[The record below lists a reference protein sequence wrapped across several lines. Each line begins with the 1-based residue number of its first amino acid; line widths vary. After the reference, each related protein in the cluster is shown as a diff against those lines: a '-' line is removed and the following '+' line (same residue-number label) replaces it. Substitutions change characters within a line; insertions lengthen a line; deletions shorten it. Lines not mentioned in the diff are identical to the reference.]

1 MAFMDNFTWI
11 DFYVEFADKLRAYVD
26 DRKILINKIIYIFD
40 SINMKLPTLEKDN
53 NIFDI
58 DPFTIFG
65 LFNKHITNE
74 NRINLLN
81 AFAKEFSV
89 KAVFPKNFDGVPLL
103 NNQRST
109 YYWFMGER
117 GEYDIDNLWKVFLA
131 ALDYAD
137 TNSEENKSLFVKYY
151 DMAIKQK
158 GVKWNLTMGLYWIRP
173 FNFLNLDSK
182 NRNYICKDKSV
193 SDNFLSVFP
202 KLANG
207 VVPDGTAYLNLI
219 EKAKE
224 LFSSNEYPYKSFPEF
239 SYFIYCID
247 DKLYN
252 EKEKISDAEFIKW
265 FKPIIEALKEIGGS
279 GTPREVRERI
289 AVDLNLSEEELAET
303 RGKTKTKKFDNNVAF
318 ARNYL
323 VYEGMID
330 KSERGKWPLTELG
343 AKIKMTDELAQRI
356 FKKWVKIT
364 AAKRN
369 GKPVPKIDLTPYY
382 VFENQLEEYNEE
394 KFLSEV
400 YMDKDKYISLVS
412 LLKHKKNIILQ
423 GAPGVGKTFAA
434 KRLAYSIIGCIDDS
448 KIKFVQFH
456 QNYTYEDFIMGYKPD
471 GNGFELKKGIF
482 YEFCKTAENDRNHK
496 YFFIIDEINRGN
508 MSKIF
513 GELFMAIENDYR
525 DKPVVLAYN
534 GKDFVVPSNLYII
547 GMMNTA
553 DRSLAMIDYALRR
566 RFSFVEMEPAFDSES
581 FKEYQASLSS
591 PAFDNIIDLIIK
603 LNDDIKDDDSLGS
616 GFRIGHSYF
625 CNLVPVGNTTDNKTE
640 CTDKV
645 LSEIIEYDIIPTIS
659 EYWFDNESKS
669 NEWKEKLRGVIG

>member
-1 MAFMDNFTWI
+1 MDNFTWI
-11 DFYVEFADKLRAYVD
+11 DFYMEFADKLRTYVD
-26 DRKILINKIIYIFD
+26 DRKSLINKIIYIYD
-40 SINMKLPTLEKDN
+40 SINVKLPTLEKDG
-53 NIFDI
+53 NIIDI
-58 DPFTIFG
+58 DPFTVFG

-89 KAVFPKNFDGVPLL
+89 KSIVPNKFDGIPVL

-131 ALDYAD
+131 ALDYSD
-137 TNSEENKSLFVKYY
+137 KNSEENKSLFVKYY
-151 DMAIKQK
+151 DAAIMQK
-158 GVKWNLTMGLYWIRP
+158 GVKWNLTIGLYWIRP
-173 FNFLNLDSK
+173 FNYLNLDSK
-182 NRNYICKDKSV
+182 NRNYICNDKSV
-193 SDNFLSVFP
+193 SYNFLSVFP
-202 KLANG
+202 ELAKG
-207 VVPDGTAYLNLI
+207 VVPDATAYLNLI
-219 EKAKE
+219 EKAKI
-224 LFSSNEYPYKSFPEF
+224 LFSSSDYLYKNFPEF
-239 SYFIYCID
+239 SHFVYCTD

-252 EKEKISDAEFIKW
+252 EKEKISDAEFLKW

-279 GTPREVRERI
+279 GTPQKVREKI
-289 AVDLNLSEEELAET
+289 AVDLNLSEEELTET

-330 KSERGKWPLTELG
+330 KSERGKWTLTELG

-356 FKKWVKIT
+356 FIKWVKIT
-364 AAKRN
+364 TAKRN
-369 GKPVPKIDLTPYY
+369 GEPVPQIDLTPYY

-412 LLKHKKNIILQ
+412 LLEHKKNIILQ

-471 GNGFELKKGIF
+471 GNGFKLKEGIF
-482 YEFCKTAENDRNHK
+482 YDFCKTAENDRNHK

-513 GELFMAIENDYR
+513 GELLMAIENDYR

-534 GKDFVVPSNLYII
+534 GNDFVVPSNLYII

-566 RFSFVEMEPAFDSES
+566 RFSFVEMEPAFASKS
-581 FKEYQASLSS
+581 FKKYQALLNS
-591 PAFDNIIDLIIK
+591 PAFDNILNLIIK
-603 LNDDIKDDDSLGS
+603 LNADIKDDASLGS

-625 CNLVPVGNTTDNKTE
+625 CNLVSEGNPTDNKIE
-640 CTDKV
+640 CKDQV

-659 EYWFDNESKS
+659 EYWFDNESKC
-669 NEWKEKLRGVIG
+669 NNWKEKLRGVIG

>member
-11 DFYVEFADKLRAYVD
+11 DFYVEFADKLLLYKNN
-26 DRKILINKIIYIFD
+26 RKLLLDKLCLVFEKA
-40 SINMKLPTLEKDN
+40 NMKFPKLESDDSL
-53 NIFDI
+53 IDI
-58 DPFTIFG
+58 DPFTVFG
-65 LFNKHITNE
+65 MFNKKMKNE
-74 NRINLLN
+74 NRKKLLTEIKDIFQISSSVPQDFN
-81 AFAKEFSV
+81 GIPVLQPLKANFFGFASDR
-89 KAVFPKNFDGVPLL
+89 ND
-103 NNQRST
+103 
-109 YYWFMGER
+109 
-117 GEYDIDNLWKVFLA
+117 YDIENIWNLF
-131 ALDYAD
+131 
-137 TNSEENKSLFVKYY
+137 SI
-151 DMAIKQK
+151 AIKYVESPDKYRAEFIDIYDCVKSQYCI
-158 GVKWNLTMGLYWIRP
+158 KWNLSMALFWIRP

-182 NRNYICKDKSV
+182 NRIYICNDKSV
-193 SDNFLSVFP
+193 SYNFLSVFP
-202 KLANG
+202 KLADE
-207 VVPDGTAYLNLI
+207 VVPDGNTYLKLI

-224 LFSSNEYPYKSFPEF
+224 LFNSNDYPYKNFPDF
-239 SYFIYCID
+239 SHFIYSVD
-247 DKLYN
+247 DKSFN
-252 EKEKISDAEFIKW
+252 KKEKISDAEFLKW
-265 FKPIIEALKEIGGS
+265 FKPILEALKEIGGS
-279 GTPREVRERI
+279 GTPQEVRDKI
-289 AVDLNLSEEELAET
+289 AADLNLSEEELTET

-330 KSERGKWPLTELG
+330 KSERGKWTLTELG
-343 AKIKMTDELAQRI
+343 EKIKMTNELAQRI
-356 FKKWVKIT
+356 FIKWVEIT

-369 GKPVPKIDLTPYY
+369 GEPVPQIDLTPYY

-412 LLKHKKNIILQ
+412 LLEHKKNIILQ

-434 KRLAYSIIGCIDDS
+434 KRLAYSILGCIDDS

-513 GELFMAIENDYR
+513 GELLMAIENDYR

-581 FKEYQASLSS
+581 FKEYQASLTS
-591 PAFDNIIDLIIK
+591 PAFDNIINLIIK
-603 LNDDIKDDDSLGS
+603 LNADIKDDASLGS

-625 CNLVPVGNTTDNKTE
+625 CNLVPEDNPTDNKTE
-640 CTDKV
+640 CTDQV
-645 LSEIIEYDIIPTIS
+645 LSEIIEYDIIPTIT
-659 EYWFDNESKS
+659 EYWFDNESKC

>member
-1 MAFMDNFTWI
+1 MDNFTWI
-11 DFYVEFADKLRAYVD
+11 DFYVEFADKLLLYKNN
-26 DRKILINKIIYIFD
+26 RKLLLDKLCLVFEKA
-40 SINMKLPTLEKDN
+40 NMKFPKLESDDSL
-53 NIFDI
+53 IDI
-58 DPFTIFG
+58 DPFTVFG
-65 LFNKHITNE
+65 MFNKKMKNE
-74 NRINLLN
+74 NRKKLLTEIKDIFQISSSVPQDFN
-81 AFAKEFSV
+81 GIPVLQPLKANFFGFASDR
-89 KAVFPKNFDGVPLL
+89 ND
-103 NNQRST
+103 
-109 YYWFMGER
+109 
-117 GEYDIDNLWKVFLA
+117 YDIENIWNLF
-131 ALDYAD
+131 
-137 TNSEENKSLFVKYY
+137 SI
-151 DMAIKQK
+151 AIKYVESPDKYRAEFIDIYDCVKSQYCI
-158 GVKWNLTMGLYWIRP
+158 KWNLSMALFWIRP

-224 LFSSNEYPYKSFPEF
+224 LFNTNDYPYKSFPEF
-239 SYFIYCID
+239 SHFIYCID
-247 DKLYN
+247 DKSYN
-252 EKEKISDAEFIKW
+252 EKEIISDAEFLKW
-265 FKPIIEALKEIGGS
+265 FKPILEALKEIGGS
-279 GTPREVRERI
+279 GTPQEVRDKI
-289 AVDLNLSEEELAET
+289 AADLNLSEEELTET

-330 KSERGKWPLTELG
+330 KSERGKWTLTELG
-343 AKIKMTDELAQRI
+343 EKIKMTNELAQRI
-356 FKKWVKIT
+356 FIKWVEIT

-369 GKPVPKIDLTPYY
+369 GEPVPQIDLTPYY

-412 LLKHKKNIILQ
+412 LLEHKKNIILQ

-434 KRLAYSIIGCIDDS
+434 KRLAYSILGCLDDS

-513 GELFMAIENDYR
+513 GELLMAIENDYR

-581 FKEYQASLSS
+581 FKEYQASLTSS
-591 PAFDNIIDLIIK
+591 AFDNIINLIIK
-603 LNDDIKDDDSLGS
+603 LNADIKDDASLGS

-625 CNLVPVGNTTDNKTE
+625 CNLVSEGNPTDNKTE
-640 CTDKV
+640 CTDQV
-645 LSEIIEYDIIPTIS
+645 LSEIIEYDIIPTIT
-659 EYWFDNESKS
+659 EFWFDNESKC

>member
-1 MAFMDNFTWI
+1 MDNFTWI
-11 DFYVEFADKLRAYVD
+11 DFYVEFADKLLLYKNN
-26 DRKILINKIIYIFD
+26 RKLLLDKLCLVFEKA
-40 SINMKLPTLEKDN
+40 NMKFPKLESDDSL
-53 NIFDI
+53 IDI
-58 DPFTIFG
+58 DPFTAFG
-65 LFNKHITNE
+65 MFNKKMKNE
-74 NRINLLN
+74 NRKKLLTEIKDI
-81 AFAKEFSV
+81 FQISSSV
-89 KAVFPKNFDGVPLL
+89 PQDFNGIPLL
-103 NNQRST
+103 QPLKANFFGFASDRND
-109 YYWFMGER
+109 
-117 GEYDIDNLWKVFLA
+117 YDIENIWNLFSIAIEYVESPDKYRTEFV
-131 ALDYAD
+131 DIYD
-137 TNSEENKSLFVKYY
+137 RVKSQYC
-151 DMAIKQK
+151 I
-158 GVKWNLTMGLYWIRP
+158 KWNLSMALFWIRP
-173 FNFLNLDSK
+173 FTFLNLDSK

-224 LFSSNEYPYKSFPEF
+224 LFNTNDYPYKSFPEF
-239 SYFIYCID
+239 SHFIYCID
-247 DKLYN
+247 DKSYN
-252 EKEKISDAEFIKW
+252 EKEIISDAEFLKW
-265 FKPIIEALKEIGGS
+265 FKPILEALKEIGGS
-279 GTPREVRERI
+279 GTPQEVRDKI
-289 AVDLNLSEEELAET
+289 AADLNLSEEELTET

-330 KSERGKWPLTELG
+330 KSERGKWTLTELG
-343 AKIKMTDELAQRI
+343 AKIKMTDELSQRI
-356 FKKWVKIT
+356 FIKWVEIT

-369 GKPVPKIDLTPYY
+369 GEPVPQIDLTPYY
-382 VFENQLEEYNEE
+382 VFENQLEKYNEE

-412 LLKHKKNIILQ
+412 LLEHKKSIILQ

-434 KRLAYSIIGCIDDS
+434 KRLAYSILGCIDDS

-513 GELFMAIENDYR
+513 GELLMAIENDYR

-581 FKEYQASLSS
+581 FKEYQASLTSQ
-591 PAFDNIIDLIIK
+591 AFDNIINLIIK
-603 LNDDIKDDDSLGS
+603 LNDDIMYDASLGS
-616 GFRIGHSYF
+616 GYRIGHSYF

-640 CTDKV
+640 CTDQV
-645 LSEIIEYDIIPTIS
+645 ISEIIEYDIIPTIS
-659 EYWFDNESKS
+659 EYWFDNELKC
-669 NEWKEKLRGVIG
+669 NKWKEKLRGVIG

>member
-11 DFYVEFADKLRAYVD
+11 DFYVEFADKLLLYKNN
-26 DRKILINKIIYIFD
+26 RKLLLDKLCLVFEKA
-40 SINMKLPTLEKDN
+40 NMKFPKLESDDSL
-53 NIFDI
+53 IDI
-58 DPFTIFG
+58 DPFTVFG
-65 LFNKHITNE
+65 MFNKKMKNE
-74 NRINLLN
+74 NRKKLLTEIKDIFQISSSVPQDFN
-81 AFAKEFSV
+81 GIPVLQPLKANFFGFASDR
-89 KAVFPKNFDGVPLL
+89 ND
-103 NNQRST
+103 
-109 YYWFMGER
+109 
-117 GEYDIDNLWKVFLA
+117 YDIENIWNLF
-131 ALDYAD
+131 
-137 TNSEENKSLFVKYY
+137 SI
-151 DMAIKQK
+151 AIKYVESPDKYRAEFIDIYDCVKSQYCI
-158 GVKWNLTMGLYWIRP
+158 KWNLSMALFWIRP

-224 LFSSNEYPYKSFPEF
+224 LFNTNDYPYKSFPEF
-239 SYFIYCID
+239 SHFIYCID
-247 DKLYN
+247 DKSYN
-252 EKEKISDAEFIKW
+252 EKEIISDAEFLKW
-265 FKPIIEALKEIGGS
+265 FKPILEALKEIGGS
-279 GTPREVRERI
+279 GTPQEVRDKI
-289 AVDLNLSEEELAET
+289 AADLNLSEEELTET

-330 KSERGKWPLTELG
+330 KSERGKWTLTELG
-343 AKIKMTDELAQRI
+343 EKIKMTNELAQRI
-356 FKKWVKIT
+356 FIKWVEIT

-369 GKPVPKIDLTPYY
+369 GEPVPQIDLTPYY

-412 LLKHKKNIILQ
+412 LLEHKKNIILQ

-434 KRLAYSIIGCIDDS
+434 KRLAYSILGCIDDS

-513 GELFMAIENDYR
+513 GELLMAIENDYR

-581 FKEYQASLSS
+581 FKEYQASLTS
-591 PAFDNIIDLIIK
+591 PAFDNIINLIIK
-603 LNDDIKDDDSLGS
+603 LNADIKDDASLGS

-625 CNLVPVGNTTDNKTE
+625 CNLVPEDNPTDNKTE
-640 CTDKV
+640 CTDQV
-645 LSEIIEYDIIPTIS
+645 LSEIIEYDIIPTIT
-659 EYWFDNESKS
+659 EYWFDNESKC

>member
-1 MAFMDNFTWI
+1 MDNFTWI
-11 DFYVEFADKLRAYVD
+11 DFYVEFADKLLLYKNN
-26 DRKILINKIIYIFD
+26 RKLLLDKLCLVFEKA
-40 SINMKLPTLEKDN
+40 NMKFPKLESDDSL
-53 NIFDI
+53 IDI
-58 DPFTIFG
+58 DPFTVFG
-65 LFNKHITNE
+65 MFNKKMKNE
-74 NRINLLN
+74 NRKKLLTEIKDIFQISSSVPQDFN
-81 AFAKEFSV
+81 GIPVLQPLKANFFGFASDR
-89 KAVFPKNFDGVPLL
+89 ND
-103 NNQRST
+103 
-109 YYWFMGER
+109 
-117 GEYDIDNLWKVFLA
+117 YDIENIWNLF
-131 ALDYAD
+131 
-137 TNSEENKSLFVKYY
+137 SI
-151 DMAIKQK
+151 AIKYVESPDKYRAEFIDIYDCVKSQYCI
-158 GVKWNLTMGLYWIRP
+158 KWNLSMALFWIRP

-224 LFSSNEYPYKSFPEF
+224 LFNTNDYPYKNFPDF
-239 SYFIYCID
+239 SHFIYSID
-247 DKLYN
+247 DNSFNK
-252 EKEKISDAEFIKW
+252 KEKISEAEFLKW
-265 FKPIIEALKEIGGS
+265 FRPILEVLKEIGGS
-279 GTPREVRERI
+279 GTPQEVRDKI
-289 AVDLNLSEEELAET
+289 AADLNLSEEELTET

-330 KSERGKWPLTELG
+330 KSERGKWTLTELG
-343 AKIKMTDELAQRI
+343 EKIKMTDELAQRI
-356 FKKWVKIT
+356 FIKWVEIT

-369 GKPVPKIDLTPYY
+369 GEPVPQIDLTPYY
-382 VFENQLEEYNEE
+382 VFENQLEEYNKE

-400 YMDKDKYISLVS
+400 YMDKDKYISLLS
-412 LLKHKKNIILQ
+412 LLEHKKNIILQ

-434 KRLAYSIIGCIDDS
+434 KRLAYSILGCIDDS

-513 GELFMAIENDYR
+513 GELLMAIENDYR

-534 GKDFVVPSNLYII
+534 GKDFFVPSNLYII

-566 RFSFVEMEPAFDSES
+566 RFSFVEMEPAFASES
-581 FKEYQASLSS
+581 FKKYQASLTSQ
-591 PAFDNIIDLIIK
+591 AFDNIINLIIK
-603 LNDDIKDDDSLGS
+603 LNDDIKDDASLGS
-616 GFRIGHSYF
+616 GFRIGHSYL

-640 CTDKV
+640 CTDQV
-645 LSEIIEYDIIPTIS
+645 ISEIIEYDIIPTIS

>member
-1 MAFMDNFTWI
+1 MCI
-11 DFYVEFADKLRAYVD
+11 R
-26 DRKILINKIIYIFD
+26 DR
-40 SINMKLPTLEKDN
+40 
-53 NIFDI
+53 
-58 DPFTIFG
+58 
-65 LFNKHITNE
+65 
-74 NRINLLN
+74 
-81 AFAKEFSV
+81 
-89 KAVFPKNFDGVPLL
+89 
-103 NNQRST
+103 
-109 YYWFMGER
+109 
-117 GEYDIDNLWKVFLA
+117 
-131 ALDYAD
+131 
-137 TNSEENKSLFVKYY
+137 
-151 DMAIKQK
+151 
-158 GVKWNLTMGLYWIRP
+158 
-173 FNFLNLDSK
+173 
-182 NRNYICKDKSV
+182 
-193 SDNFLSVFP
+193 
-202 KLANG
+202 
-207 VVPDGTAYLNLI
+207 
-219 EKAKE
+219 
-224 LFSSNEYPYKSFPEF
+224 
-239 SYFIYCID
+239 
-247 DKLYN
+247 YN

-330 KSERGKWPLTELG
+330 KSERGKWTLTELG

-356 FKKWVKIT
+356 FIKWVKIT

-369 GKPVPKIDLTPYY
+369 GEPVPKIDLTPYY

-581 FKEYQASLSS
+581 FKEYQDSLSS

>member
-11 DFYVEFADKLRAYVD
+11 DFYVEFADKLLLYKNN
-26 DRKILINKIIYIFD
+26 RKLLLDKLCLVFEKA
-40 SINMKLPTLEKDN
+40 NMKFPKLESDDSL
-53 NIFDI
+53 IDI
-58 DPFTIFG
+58 DPFTVFG
-65 LFNKHITNE
+65 MFNKKMKNE
-74 NRINLLN
+74 NRKKLLTEIKDIFQISSSVPQDFN
-81 AFAKEFSV
+81 GIPVLQPLKANFFGFASDR
-89 KAVFPKNFDGVPLL
+89 ND
-103 NNQRST
+103 
-109 YYWFMGER
+109 
-117 GEYDIDNLWKVFLA
+117 YDIENIWNLF
-131 ALDYAD
+131 
-137 TNSEENKSLFVKYY
+137 SI
-151 DMAIKQK
+151 AIKYVESPDKYRAEFIDIYDCVKSQYCI
-158 GVKWNLTMGLYWIRP
+158 KWNLSMALFWIRP

-224 LFSSNEYPYKSFPEF
+224 LFNTNDYPYKSFPEF
-239 SYFIYCID
+239 SHFIYCID
-247 DKLYN
+247 DKSYN
-252 EKEKISDAEFIKW
+252 EKEIISDAEFLKW
-265 FKPIIEALKEIGGS
+265 FKPILEALKEIGGS
-279 GTPREVRERI
+279 GTPQEVRDKI
-289 AVDLNLSEEELAET
+289 AADLNLSEEELTET

-330 KSERGKWPLTELG
+330 KSERGKWALTELG
-343 AKIKMTDELAQRI
+343 EKIKMTDELAQRI
-356 FKKWVKIT
+356 FIKWVEIT

-369 GKPVPKIDLTPYY
+369 GEPVPQIDLTPYY

-412 LLKHKKNIILQ
+412 LLEHKKNIILQ

-434 KRLAYSIIGCIDDS
+434 KRLAYSILGCIDDS

-513 GELFMAIENDYR
+513 GELLMAIENDYR

-534 GKDFVVPSNLYII
+534 GKDFIVPSNLYII

-566 RFSFVEMEPAFDSES
+566 RFSFVEMEPAFASES
-581 FKEYQASLSS
+581 FKKYQASLTS
-591 PAFDNIIDLIIK
+591 PAFDNIINLIIK
-603 LNDDIKDDDSLGS
+603 LNDDIMYDASLGS

-625 CNLVPVGNTTDNKTE
+625 CNLVSEGNTTDNKTE

-645 LSEIIEYDIIPTIS
+645 LSEIIEYDIIPTIT
-659 EYWFDNESKS
+659 EYWFDNESKC

>member
-11 DFYVEFADKLRAYVD
+11 DFYVEFADKLLLYKNN
-26 DRKILINKIIYIFD
+26 RKLLLDKLCLVFEKA
-40 SINMKLPTLEKDN
+40 NMKFPKLESDDSL
-53 NIFDI
+53 IDI
-58 DPFTIFG
+58 DPFTVFG
-65 LFNKHITNE
+65 MFNKKMKNE
-74 NRINLLN
+74 NRKKLLTEIKDIFQISSSVPQDFN
-81 AFAKEFSV
+81 GIPVLQPLKANFFGFASDR
-89 KAVFPKNFDGVPLL
+89 ND
-103 NNQRST
+103 
-109 YYWFMGER
+109 
-117 GEYDIDNLWKVFLA
+117 YDIENIWNLF
-131 ALDYAD
+131 
-137 TNSEENKSLFVKYY
+137 SI
-151 DMAIKQK
+151 AIKYVESPDKYRAEFIDIYDCVKSQYCI
-158 GVKWNLTMGLYWIRP
+158 KWNLSMALFWIRP

-224 LFSSNEYPYKSFPEF
+224 LFNTNDYPYKSFPEF
-239 SYFIYCID
+239 SHFIYCID
-247 DKLYN
+247 DKSYN
-252 EKEKISDAEFIKW
+252 EKEIISDAEFLKW
-265 FKPIIEALKEIGGS
+265 FKPILEALKEIGGS
-279 GTPREVRERI
+279 GTPQEVRDKI
-289 AVDLNLSEEELAET
+289 AADLNLSEEELTET

-330 KSERGKWPLTELG
+330 KSERGKWALTELG
-343 AKIKMTDELAQRI
+343 EKIKMTDELAQRI
-356 FKKWVKIT
+356 FIKWVEIT

-369 GKPVPKIDLTPYY
+369 GEPVPQIDLTPYY

-394 KFLSEV
+394 NFLSEV

-412 LLKHKKNIILQ
+412 LLEHKKNIILQ

-434 KRLAYSIIGCIDDS
+434 KRLAYSILGCIDDS

-513 GELFMAIENDYR
+513 GELLMAIENDYR

-534 GKDFVVPSNLYII
+534 GKDFIVPSNLYII

-566 RFSFVEMEPAFDSES
+566 RFSFVEMEPAFASES
-581 FKEYQASLSS
+581 FKKYQASLTS
-591 PAFDNIIDLIIK
+591 PAFDNIINLIIK
-603 LNDDIKDDDSLGS
+603 LNDDIMYDASLGS

-625 CNLVPVGNTTDNKTE
+625 CNLVSEGNTTDNKTE

-645 LSEIIEYDIIPTIS
+645 LSEIIEYDIIPTIT
-659 EYWFDNESKS
+659 EYWFDNESKC

>member
-11 DFYVEFADKLRAYVD
+11 DFYVEFADKLLIYKNN
-26 DRKILINKIIYIFD
+26 RKLLLDKLCLVFEKA
-40 SINMKLPTLEKDN
+40 NMKFPKLESDDSL
-53 NIFDI
+53 IDI
-58 DPFTIFG
+58 DPFTAFG
-65 LFNKHITNE
+65 MFNKKMKNE
-74 NRINLLN
+74 NRKKLLTEIKDI
-81 AFAKEFSV
+81 FQISSSV
-89 KAVFPKNFDGVPLL
+89 PQDFNGIPLL
-103 NNQRST
+103 QPLKANFFGFASDRND
-109 YYWFMGER
+109 
-117 GEYDIDNLWKVFLA
+117 YDIENIWNLFSIAIEYVESPDKYRTEFV
-131 ALDYAD
+131 DIYD
-137 TNSEENKSLFVKYY
+137 RVKSQYC
-151 DMAIKQK
+151 I
-158 GVKWNLTMGLYWIRP
+158 KWNLSMALFWIRP

-224 LFSSNEYPYKSFPEF
+224 LFNTNDYPYKSFPEF
-239 SYFIYCID
+239 SHFIYCID
-247 DKLYN
+247 DKSYN
-252 EKEKISDAEFIKW
+252 EKEIISDAEFLKW
-265 FKPIIEALKEIGGS
+265 FKPILEALKEIGGS
-279 GTPREVRERI
+279 GTPQEVRDKI
-289 AVDLNLSEEELAET
+289 AADLNLSEEELTET

-330 KSERGKWPLTELG
+330 KSERGKWTLTELG
-343 AKIKMTDELAQRI
+343 EKIKMTNELAQRI
-356 FKKWVKIT
+356 FIKWVEIT

-369 GKPVPKIDLTPYY
+369 GEPVPQIDLTPYY

-434 KRLAYSIIGCIDDS
+434 KRLAYSILGCIDDS

-513 GELFMAIENDYR
+513 GELLMAIENDYR

-581 FKEYQASLSS
+581 FKEYQASLTSQ
-591 PAFDNIIDLIIK
+591 AFDNIINLIIK
-603 LNDDIKDDDSLGS
+603 LNDDIMYDASLGS

-625 CNLVPVGNTTDNKTE
+625 CNLVPVGNTKDNKTE
-640 CTDKV
+640 CTDQV
-645 LSEIIEYDIIPTIS
+645 ISEIIEYDIIPTIS
-659 EYWFDNESKS
+659 EYWFDNELKC
-669 NEWKEKLRGVIG
+669 NKWKEKLRGVIG

>member
-11 DFYVEFADKLRAYVD
+11 DFYVEFADKLLLYKNN
-26 DRKILINKIIYIFD
+26 RKLLLDKLCLVFEKA
-40 SINMKLPTLEKDN
+40 NMKFPKLESDDSL
-53 NIFDI
+53 IDI
-58 DPFTIFG
+58 DPFTVFG
-65 LFNKHITNE
+65 MFNKKMKNE
-74 NRINLLN
+74 NRKKLLTEIKDIFQISSSVPQDFN
-81 AFAKEFSV
+81 GIPVLQPLKANFFGFASDR
-89 KAVFPKNFDGVPLL
+89 ND
-103 NNQRST
+103 
-109 YYWFMGER
+109 
-117 GEYDIDNLWKVFLA
+117 YDIENIWNLF
-131 ALDYAD
+131 
-137 TNSEENKSLFVKYY
+137 SI
-151 DMAIKQK
+151 AIKYVESPDKYRAEFIDIYDCVKSQYCI
-158 GVKWNLTMGLYWIRP
+158 KWNLSMALFWIRP

-224 LFSSNEYPYKSFPEF
+224 LFCSNDYPYKSFPEF
-239 SYFIYCID
+239 SHFIYCID
-247 DKLYN
+247 DKSDN
-252 EKEKISDAEFIKW
+252 EKEKISDAEFLKW

-279 GTPREVRERI
+279 GTPQEVREKI
-289 AVDLNLSEEELAET
+289 AVDLNLSEEELTET

-330 KSERGKWPLTELG
+330 KSERGKWTLTELG

-356 FKKWVKIT
+356 FIKWVEIT

-369 GKPVPKIDLTPYY
+369 GEPVPKIDLTPYY

-400 YMDKDKYISLVS
+400 YMDKDKYNSLVS
-412 LLKHKKNIILQ
+412 LLEHKKNIILQ

-434 KRLAYSIIGCIDDS
+434 KRLAYSILGCIDDS

-471 GNGFELKKGIF
+471 GTGFELKKGIF

-513 GELFMAIENDYR
+513 GELLMAIENDYR

-566 RFSFVEMEPAFDSES
+566 RFSFVEIEPAFDSES

-591 PAFDNIIDLIIK
+591 PVFDNIINLILK
-603 LNDDIKDDDSLGS
+603 LNDDIKYDASLGS

-625 CNLVPVGNTTDNKTE
+625 CNLVPEGNPTDNKTE
-640 CTDKV
+640 CTDQV
-645 LSEIIEYDIIPTIS
+645 LSEIIEYDIIPTIT
-659 EYWFDNESKS
+659 EYWFDNESKC

>member
-11 DFYVEFADKLRAYVD
+11 DFYVEFADKLLIYKNN
-26 DRKILINKIIYIFD
+26 RKLLLDKLCLVFEKA
-40 SINMKLPTLEKDN
+40 NMKFPKLESDDSL
-53 NIFDI
+53 IDI
-58 DPFTIFG
+58 DPFTAFG
-65 LFNKHITNE
+65 MFNKKMKNE
-74 NRINLLN
+74 NRKKLLTEIKDIFQISSSLPQDFN
-81 AFAKEFSV
+81 GIPVLQPLKANFFGFASDR
-89 KAVFPKNFDGVPLL
+89 ND
-103 NNQRST
+103 
-109 YYWFMGER
+109 
-117 GEYDIDNLWKVFLA
+117 YDIENIWNLFSIAIEYVESPDKYRTEFV
-131 ALDYAD
+131 DIYD
-137 TNSEENKSLFVKYY
+137 RVKSQYC
-151 DMAIKQK
+151 I
-158 GVKWNLTMGLYWIRP
+158 KWNLSMALFWIRP

-224 LFSSNEYPYKSFPEF
+224 LFNTNDYPYKSFPEF
-239 SYFIYCID
+239 SHFIYCID
-247 DKLYN
+247 DKSYN
-252 EKEKISDAEFIKW
+252 EKEIISDAEFLKW
-265 FKPIIEALKEIGGS
+265 FKPILEALKEIGGS
-279 GTPREVRERI
+279 GTPQEVRDKI
-289 AVDLNLSEEELAET
+289 AADLNLSEEELTET

-330 KSERGKWPLTELG
+330 KSERGKWTLTELG
-343 AKIKMTDELAQRI
+343 EKIKMTNELAQRI
-356 FKKWVKIT
+356 FIKWVEIT

-369 GKPVPKIDLTPYY
+369 GEPVPQIDLTPYY

-434 KRLAYSIIGCIDDS
+434 KRLAYSILGCIDDS

-513 GELFMAIENDYR
+513 GELLVAIENNYR

-566 RFSFVEMEPAFDSES
+566 RFCFVEMEPAFDSES
-581 FKEYQASLSS
+581 FKEYQASLTSQ
-591 PAFDNIIDLIIK
+591 AFDNIINLIIK
-603 LNDDIKDDDSLGS
+603 LNDDIKDDASLGS

-640 CTDKV
+640 CTDQV
-645 LSEIIEYDIIPTIS
+645 ISEIIEYDIIPTIS
-659 EYWFDNESKS
+659 EYWFDNESKC
-669 NEWKEKLRGVIG
+669 NKWKEKLRGVIG

>member
-11 DFYVEFADKLRAYVD
+11 DFYVEFADKLLLYKNN
-26 DRKILINKIIYIFD
+26 RKLLLDKLCLVFEKA
-40 SINMKLPTLEKDN
+40 NMKFPKLESDDSL
-53 NIFDI
+53 IDI
-58 DPFTIFG
+58 DPFTVFG
-65 LFNKHITNE
+65 MFNKKMKNE
-74 NRINLLN
+74 NRKKLLTEIKDIFQISSSVPQDFN
-81 AFAKEFSV
+81 GIPVLQPLKANFFGFASDR
-89 KAVFPKNFDGVPLL
+89 ND
-103 NNQRST
+103 
-109 YYWFMGER
+109 
-117 GEYDIDNLWKVFLA
+117 YDIENIWNLF
-131 ALDYAD
+131 
-137 TNSEENKSLFVKYY
+137 SI
-151 DMAIKQK
+151 AIKYVESPDKYRAEFIDIYDCVKSQYCI
-158 GVKWNLTMGLYWIRP
+158 KWNLSMALFWIRP

-224 LFSSNEYPYKSFPEF
+224 LFNTNDYPYKSFPEF
-239 SYFIYCID
+239 SHFIYCID
-247 DKLYN
+247 DKSYN
-252 EKEKISDAEFIKW
+252 EKEIISDAEFLKW
-265 FKPIIEALKEIGGS
+265 FKPILEALKEIGGS
-279 GTPREVRERI
+279 GTPQEVRDKI
-289 AVDLNLSEEELAET
+289 AADLNLSEEELTET

-330 KSERGKWPLTELG
+330 KSERGKWTLTELG
-343 AKIKMTDELAQRI
+343 EKIKMTNELAQRI
-356 FKKWVKIT
+356 FIKWVEIT

-369 GKPVPKIDLTPYY
+369 GEPVPQIDLTPYY

-412 LLKHKKNIILQ
+412 LLEHKKNIILQ

-434 KRLAYSIIGCIDDS
+434 KRLAYSILGCIDDS

-513 GELFMAIENDYR
+513 GELLMAIENDYR

-581 FKEYQASLSS
+581 FKEYQASLTSS
-591 PAFDNIIDLIIK
+591 AFDNIINLIIK
-603 LNDDIKDDDSLGS
+603 LNADIKDDASLGS

-625 CNLVPVGNTTDNKTE
+625 CNLVSEGNPTDNKTE
-640 CTDKV
+640 CTDQV
-645 LSEIIEYDIIPTIS
+645 LSEIIEYDIIPTIT
-659 EYWFDNESKS
+659 EFWFDNESKC